1 MKCRNILR
9 HLMQKNVFVLW
20 PHLNHRIP
28 SDFKFNKNLAL
39 VLETVAWKYDPF
51 TARKKQEGK
60 EKAPQ
65 AFFTK
70 ELSKTSSLHQPLD
83 IFAA

>member
-1 MKCRNILR
+1 
-9 HLMQKNVFVLW
+9 MQKNVFLLW
-20 PHLNHRIP
+20 LHLNHRIP
-28 SDFKFNKNLAL
+28 SDFRFNKNLAF
-39 VLETVAWKYDPF
+39 VLQAVAWKYDPF
-51 TARKKQEGK
+51 TARKKEGK
-60 EKAPQ
+60 EKGPQ